1 MITFAAPFT
10 KIISTM
16 SDSKE
21 KELLYGIV
29 SLMLPESMLD
39 CFDIVKV
46 AEEAIPRT
54 DASFRPYKRMVNL
67 YLDERD
73 NRTEEQ
79 QSFKPNGFTEY
90 TRVTDFPLRNRLVTL
105 HIRRRRYID
114 TEGKNTVL
122 CEYPLKAEG
131 TSISPEFAD
140 FLKGAPR

>member
-1 MITFAAPFT
+1 MTE
-10 KIISTM
+10 SQ
-16 SDSKE
+16 E

-46 AEEAIPRT
+46 EEEDIPAT
-54 DASFRPYKRMVNL
+54 DMTFRPFKRMVNL

-73 NRTEEQ
+73 NRTSEQ
-79 QSFKPNGFTEY
+79 QCYSPNGFTEY
-90 TRVTDFPLRNRLVTL
+90 TKVSDFPLRNRLVTL
-105 HIRRRRYID
+105 HIRRRRYKD
-114 TEGKNTVL
+114 AEGKNAVL

>member
-1 MITFAAPFT
+1 MT
-10 KIISTM
+10 
-16 SDSKE
+16 DSQE

-46 AEEAIPRT
+46 EEEDIPAT
-54 DASFRPYKRMVNL
+54 DMTFRPFKRMVNL

-73 NRTEEQ
+73 NRTSEQ
-79 QSFKPNGFTEY
+79 QCYSPNGFTEY
-90 TRVTDFPLRNRLVTL
+90 TKVSDFPLRNRLVTL
-105 HIRRRRYID
+105 HIRRRRYKD
-114 TEGKNTVL
+114 AEGKNAVL
-122 CEYPLKAEG
+122 CEYPLKAEC

>member
-1 MITFAAPFT
+1 MT
-10 KIISTM
+10 
-16 SDSKE
+16 DSQG

-46 AEEAIPRT
+46 EEEDIPAT
-54 DASFRPYKRMVNL
+54 DMTFRPFKRMVNL

-73 NRTEEQ
+73 NRTSEQ
-79 QSFKPNGFTEY
+79 QCYSPNGFTEY
-90 TRVTDFPLRNRLVTL
+90 TKVSDFPLRNRLVTL
-105 HIRRRRYID
+105 HIRRRRYKD
-114 TEGKNTVL
+114 AEGKNAVL

>member
-1 MITFAAPFT
+1 MT
-10 KIISTM
+10 
-16 SDSKE
+16 DSQE

-46 AEEAIPRT
+46 EEDDIPVT
-54 DASFRPYKRMVNL
+54 DIAFRPFKRMVNL

-73 NRTEEQ
+73 NRTAEQ
-79 QSFKPNGFTEY
+79 QDYNPNGFTEY
-90 TRVTDFPLRNRLVTL
+90 TRVSDFPLRNRLVTL
-105 HIRRRRYID
+105 HIRRRRYKD
-114 TEGKNTVL
+114 AEGKNAVL

>member
-1 MITFAAPFT
+1 MT
-10 KIISTM
+10 
-16 SDSKE
+16 DSQE

-39 CFDIVKV
+39 CFDIVKI
-46 AEEAIPRT
+46 EESDIPST
-54 DASFRPYKRMVNL
+54 SLTFRPYKRMVNL

-73 NRTEEQ
+73 NRTPEQ
-79 QSFKPNGFTEY
+79 QCYSPNGFTEY
-90 TRVTDFPLRNRLVTL
+90 THVSDFPLRNRLVTL
-105 HIRRRRYID
+105 HIRRYKD
-114 TEGKNTVL
+114 AEGKNAVL

>member
-1 MITFAAPFT
+1 MT
-10 KIISTM
+10 
-16 SDSKE
+16 DSQE

-46 AEEAIPRT
+46 EEEDIPAT
-54 DASFRPYKRMVNL
+54 DMTFRPFKRMVNL

-73 NRTEEQ
+73 NRSSEQ
-79 QSFKPNGFTEY
+79 QCYSPNGFTEY
-90 TRVTDFPLRNRLVTL
+90 TKVSDFPLRNRLVTL
-105 HIRRRRYID
+105 HIRRRRYKD
-114 TEGKNTVL
+114 AEGKNAVL

>member
-1 MITFAAPFT
+1 MT
-10 KIISTM
+10 
-16 SDSKE
+16 DSQE

-46 AEEAIPRT
+46 EEEDIPAT
-54 DASFRPYKRMVNL
+54 DMTFRPFKRMVNL
-67 YLDERD
+67 CLDERD
-73 NRTEEQ
+73 NRTSEQ
-79 QSFKPNGFTEY
+79 QCYSPNGFTEY
-90 TRVTDFPLRNRLVTL
+90 TKVSDFPLRNRLVTL
-105 HIRRRRYID
+105 HIRRRRYKD
-114 TEGKNTVL
+114 AEGKNAVL

>member
-1 MITFAAPFT
+1 MTDT
-10 KIISTM
+10 
-16 SDSKE
+16 KE

-46 AEEAIPRT
+46 DEESIPATAT
-54 DASFRPYKRMVNL
+54 DMTFRPFKRMVNL

-73 NRTEEQ
+73 NRTPEQ
-79 QSFKPNGFTEY
+79 QSYTPNGFTEY
-90 TRVTDFPLRNRLVTL
+90 TKVSDFPLRNRLVTL
-105 HIRRRRYID
+105 HIRRRRYKD
-114 TEGKNTVL
+114 EEGRNAVL